1 MNTLPPLSQLTDTV
15 LIEAAQRRLEPGWL
29 IRRREA
35 AWKQFVASVP
45 PIWRRTDLSKF
56 ESENLIAPA
65 EPANTTLAWDESL
78 ASQGVIFQPLIEAAK
93 DNNPIVEGLFGT
105 AVDATAHKFTALHA
119 ALWQDGAFLYVP
131 KHVTVDTPFVVTIT
145 LGANGAVFPHNLVV
159 LEEGASATFIE
170 QYMSE
175 DSETQAFANP
185 ATELITR
192 DGSSLRFV
200 TAQTW
205 GRNVYHIGAQ
215 RIIAGRDATI
225 EWVTANLGGKVQH
238 VEAETTLTETG
249 SRVEWQAVTFANE
262 QQILLTAPVLR
273 HVGTNTESHLDFKTV
288 VDDEGYSTFDGLI
301 KIEKESKGTATR
313 LEEHAL
319 HLGGKARSDSIP
331 GLKIDTNDV
340 ARAGHASTSGEIDE
354 EQLFYMRSRGITRD
368 EAMHMIVTG
377 FFEPVIARIPSEA
390 VRERVIAVIESKM

>member
-1 MNTLPPLSQLTDTV
+1 MNTLPPLSEITDT
-15 LIEAAQRRLEPGWL
+15 LIIEAAQRRLEPGWL

-35 AWKQFVASVP
+35 AWKQFVESVP

-56 ESENLIAPA
+56 DSEGLVAPA
-65 EPANTTLAWDESL
+65 EPANTKLTWDESL
-78 ASQGVIFQPLIEAAK
+78 AKQGVIFMPLVEAAK
-93 DNNPIVEGLFGT
+93 DNNPIVEALFGT
-105 AVDATAHKFTALHA
+105 GVDAEAHKFNALHA

-131 KHVTVDTPFVVTIT
+131 KHVTVDAPFIATFT
-145 LGANGAVFPHNLVV
+145 LGASSTVFPHNLVV

-170 QYMSE
+170 QYVSE
-175 DSETQAFANP
+175 DAEHQAFANP

-200 TAQTW
+200 TVQLW

-215 RIIAGRDATI
+215 RIIAGRDANV
-225 EWVTANLGGKVQH
+225 EWVTANLGAQLQH

-262 QQILLTAPVLR
+262 KQVLLTAPVLR
-273 HVGTNTESHLDFKTV
+273 HVGVNTESHLDFKTV

-301 KIEKESKGTATR
+301 KIEKESRGTATR

-354 EQLFYMRSRGITRD
+354 EQLFYMRSRGINRD
-368 EAMHMIVTG
+368 EAIHMIVTG
-377 FFEPVIARIPSEA
+377 FFEPVLARIPSEE
-390 VRERVIAVIESKM
+390 VRERVSAAIESKM